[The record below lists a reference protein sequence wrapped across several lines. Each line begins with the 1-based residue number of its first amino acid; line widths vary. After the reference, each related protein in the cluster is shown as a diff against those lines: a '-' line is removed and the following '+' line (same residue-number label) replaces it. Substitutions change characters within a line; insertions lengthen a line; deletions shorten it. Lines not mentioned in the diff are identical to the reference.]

1 MANRFL
7 ELFNQI
13 KTLTGLNLGIGYV
26 TLAHLGSVVIFSL
39 LWLTLA
45 SILTVEDYGKISYLL
60 AISFMGVMFS
70 NFGLRITML
79 TYLPKGIKE
88 LRNQINSL
96 ILITSIS
103 IAVATLLIFQ
113 SISIFV
119 VLITTA
125 FIMMSTAECLANK
138 KYKEYVIL
146 LIGAPSTQV
155 LLTLIFYYIGG
166 IEFALIGY
174 GIGSIPFSYRYFLS
188 LRFFRF
194 RFDEIRSRFRFV
206 MHSFS
211 LLIARNVQWY
221 DKLLIAPLFGFFIL
235 GQYQI
240 GIQFL
245 LFVGVI
251 PQILFQFLL
260 PENAIGVSH
269 SRIRYTGIIVTFALV
284 VILWFA
290 TPSIISNL
298 FPKYVE
304 SIFTTQIIL
313 IGAVPLTIN
322 ALIGAKLLGLG
333 ESKYVFYGAL
343 FYLGVQTISI
353 STLGLAYSTI
363 GLAISIVLA
372 LSSQAS
378 FLLFIDH
385 FVIRKITKNP
395 KEK

>member
-1 MANRFL
+1 
-7 ELFNQI
+7 
-13 KTLTGLNLGIGYV
+13 
-26 TLAHLGSVVIFSL
+26 
-39 LWLTLA
+39 
-45 SILTVEDYGKISYLL
+45 VEDYGKISYLL

-119 VLITTA
+119 VLITTV

-146 LIGAPSTQV
+146 LIAAQSTQV
-155 LLTLIFYYIGG
+155 VLTLIFYYIGG
-166 IEFALIGY
+166 VEFALIGY
-174 GIGSIPFSYRYFLS
+174 GIGSTPFSYRYFSS
-188 LRFFRF
+188 LRFFSF
-194 RFDEIRSRFRFV
+194 RFDQIRSRFRFV
-206 MHSFS
+206 IHSFS
-211 LLIARNVQWY
+211 LIIARNIQWY

-245 LFVGVI
+245 LFVGII
-251 PQILFQFLL
+251 PQILFQYLL
-260 PENAIGVSH
+260 PENATGVSH
-269 SRIRYTGIIVTFALV
+269 TRIRYTGIFITFALV

-290 TPSIISNL
+290 IPSILSNL
-298 FPKYVE
+298 FPKFVE

-313 IGAVPLTIN
+313 IGAIPLTIN

-333 ESKYVFYGAL
+333 ESKYVFYGVL

-353 STLGLAYSTI
+353 FTLGLSYSTI

-378 FLLFIDH
+378 FLLLIDH

>member
-174 GIGSIPFSYRYFLS
+174 GIGSIPFSYRYFSS

>member
-45 SILTVEDYGKISYLL
+45 SILSVEDYGKISYLL

-119 VLITTA
+119 VLITTV

-194 RFDEIRSRFRFV
+194 RFYEIR
-206 MHSFS
+206 
-211 LLIARNVQWY
+211 
-221 DKLLIAPLFGFFIL
+221 
-235 GQYQI
+235 
-240 GIQFL
+240 
-245 LFVGVI
+245 
-251 PQILFQFLL
+251 
-260 PENAIGVSH
+260 
-269 SRIRYTGIIVTFALV
+269 
-284 VILWFA
+284 
-290 TPSIISNL
+290 
-298 FPKYVE
+298 
-304 SIFTTQIIL
+304 
-313 IGAVPLTIN
+313 
-322 ALIGAKLLGLG
+322 
-333 ESKYVFYGAL
+333 
-343 FYLGVQTISI
+343 
-353 STLGLAYSTI
+353 
-363 GLAISIVLA
+363 
-372 LSSQAS
+372 
-378 FLLFIDH
+378 
-385 FVIRKITKNP
+385 
-395 KEK
+395 